1 MFKSEAT
8 GAVRAATYGTELSG
22 ELGAQDGIVVFN
34 LPRPDLRYPTIE
46 PDNYFIL

>member
-22 ELGAQDGIVVFN
+22 ELGAQNRIIIFDI
-34 LPRPDLRYPTIE
+34 PRPDVRSPTIE
-46 PDNYFIL
+46 PDKYIIL